1 MKKIL
6 KLLLVLVVVFVVI
19 IGGLYLLTSI
29 PKTANVDYTQADLDS
44 YIDKTGITFHDN
56 NASAEDILLE
66 NYTASG
72 RLEVEGTIT
81 SEEATA
87 IANEVINEKSFLKNI
102 QIKFAGDDKVIA
114 SATIGSDLSF
124 VYNTFPIA
132 SDYKTVVEAV
142 KGKPLY
148 IETSLIHEQ
157 DNTFFAMM
165 ENVNVGLVPMPIDQA
180 NVYGTEVGT
189 ILNRVLN
196 NIPGFE
202 VESFDI
208 DSAGLHFKG
217 TIPSETQSL
226 ADQVSE

>member
-1 MKKIL
+1 MKKLL
-6 KLLLVLVVVFVVI
+6 KLITLLVVVVI
-19 IGGLYLLTSI
+19 VIVGGLFVLTSI
-29 PKTANVDYTQADLDS
+29 PKTAKVTYTELDLYS
-44 YIDKTGITFHDN
+44 YLDKTGVNFHDN

-81 SEEATA
+81 SAEATA
-87 IANEVINEKSFLKNI
+87 IANEVIHEKSFLRNI
-102 QIKFAGDDKVIA
+102 QIKFAGEDKVIA

-132 SDYKTVVEAV
+132 SDYKTVVDAV
-142 KGKPLY
+142 KGKPVY
-148 IETSLIHEQ
+148 IETSLIHQQ

-165 ENVNVGLVPMPIDQA
+165 ESVNVGLVPMPVDQA

-196 NIPGFE
+196 SIPGFK
-202 VESFDI
+202 VDSFKI
-208 DSAGLHFKG
+208 DSDGLHFKG
-217 TIPSETQSL
+217 TIPEETQSL
-226 ADQVSE
+226 ADQVSD

>member
-1 MKKIL
+1 MKKIGRFI
-6 KLLLVLVVVFVVI
+6 LVLVVILLVI
-19 IGGLYLLTSI
+19 VGGLYVLTSI
-29 PKTANVDYTQADLDS
+29 PKTANVSYTEEDLNS
-44 YIDKTGITFHDN
+44 YIDKTGINFHDN
-56 NASAEDILLE
+56 NASAEDILLD
-66 NYTASG
+66 NFTASG
-72 RLEVEGTIT
+72 RIEVEGTVT

-87 IANEVINEKSFLKNI
+87 IANEVIHEKSFLRNI
-102 QIKFAGDDKVIA
+102 QIKFAGEDKVVA

-132 SDYKTVVEAV
+132 SDYKTVVDAV

-148 IETSLIHEQ
+148 IETSLIHQQ

-165 ENVNVGLVPMPIDQA
+165 ESVNVGLVPMPVDQA

-202 VESFDI
+202 VESFKI
-208 DSAGLHFKG
+208 DSDGLHFKG
-217 TIPSETQSL
+217 TIPEETQSL
-226 ADQVSE
+226 ADQVSD